1 MAIIRNGNDTMTAQF
16 SVTLN
21 VVLKGSKKLSPQEQE
36 ALMSVAQVR
45 VLIVDAGDPDNVLVD
60 QVVPAREFGT
70 GSVGYGLTQGS
81 AQFTKA

>member
-1 MAIIRNGNDTMTAQF
+1 
-16 SVTLN
+16 
-21 VVLKGSKKLSPQEQE
+21 
-36 ALMSVAQVR
+36 
-45 VLIVDAGDPDNVLVD
+45 LVD